1 MRDPASAGGVLT
13 AGLEPHAIATLVLAG
28 VAFALFARERVPIET
43 TSLGVLVLLTAG
55 FHLFPYSRA
64 GVRVA
69 PTDFFLGFG
78 HEALVAICALMI
90 LGRGLVVTGALDPA
104 SRVLGRLLEARPGAA
119 MLLVLVLCAA
129 GSGVV
134 NDTPIVVLMLPILVG
149 AALRSKTSPTRTLLP
164 MNYAVLIGGMGTTI
178 GTSTNLL
185 VVTIAADLG
194 VRRFEMFD
202 FIHVTALAA
211 IGGIL
216 YLWLVLPRLI
226 PERASPIEDDAPQVF
241 SALLHVVQGGMA
253 EGSTLAEIQKKAGP
267 ALRVRRIVRGEGL
280 ELARLPSLT
289 LRAGD
294 RLSVV
299 AHANDLRE
307 FAEQLGATLHKPDE
321 KEALVDDEHPLTAE
335 DQRLAEVVI
344 TEGSPLHRATLRS
357 RRFGELYDVA
367 VVGLHRAGGQ
377 AVDRR
382 EDLGDVVL
390 RAGDILLVQGTE
402 KDVAALRTRA
412 RLLVL
417 DRSYD
422 LPRTE
427 RAPLA
432 LGILALVVLV
442 AALKLAPISIAAL
455 AGVAAM
461 LLTRCLD
468 WDEAVQALSVK
479 VVLLVASSLALG
491 AALEKT
497 GGTAWLASAFV
508 NASAGLP
515 VEWLLALLMLLVA
528 AFTNFVSNNAAAAV
542 GTPIAINIA
551 GQLGVAPEPLVL
563 AIMFGANFCYVTP
576 MAYQT
581 NLLVMSAAGYRF
593 GDFVRG
599 GLPLLALMLASYAF
613 LLPRFFPF

>member
-1 MRDPASAGGVLT
+1 MSPATLD
-13 AGLEPHAIATLVLAG
+13 PHAIATLALAG

-43 TSLGVLVLLTAG
+43 TSLGVLVLLAAG
-55 FHLFPYSRA
+55 FTLFPYEHD
-64 GVRVA
+64 GVVLR

-90 LGRGLVVTGALDPA
+90 LGRGLVATGALDPA
-104 SRVLGRLLEARPGAA
+104 SRVLGRMLEARPGVA

-129 GSGVV
+129 ASGVM

-164 MNYAVLIGGMGTTI
+164 MNYAVLLGGMGTTI

-185 VVTIAADLG
+185 VVSIAADLG

-216 YLWLVLPRLI
+216 YLWLLLPRLI
-226 PERASPIEDDAPQVF
+226 PQRAGPIGDDAPQVF
-241 SALLHVVQGGMA
+241 SAVLHIGEGGMA
-253 EGSTLAEIQKKAGP
+253 DGSSYADIQKKIGP
-267 ALRVRRIVRGEGL
+267 GLRVRRIVRGEGL

-299 AHANDLRE
+299 AGAQDLRE
-307 FAEQLGATLHKPDE
+307 FAEQLGATLHKPEDTE
-321 KEALVDDEHPLTAE
+321 PLVDEAHPLTAE

-344 TEGSPLHRATLRS
+344 TEYSPLHRATLRS
-357 RRFGELYDVA
+357 RRFGELYDVTI
-367 VVGLHRAGGQ
+367 VGLHRPGAAALG
-377 AVDRR
+377 RR
-382 EDLGDVVL
+382 EDLGDVIL

-402 KDVAALRTRA
+402 KDIAALRSRA

-417 DRSYD
+417 DRSYE

-432 LGILALVVLV
+432 LGILALVVIV

-468 WDEAVQALSVK
+468 WQEATQALSVK

-491 AALEKT
+491 AALQKT
-497 GGTAWLASAFV
+497 GATAWLAAAFV
-508 NASAGLP
+508 DATTGLP
-515 VEWLLALLMLLVA
+515 VEWLLGLLMLLVA

-551 GQLGVAPEPLVL
+551 TQLGVAPEPLVL

-599 GLPLLALMLASYAF
+599 GLPLLAIMLASYSL

>member
-1 MRDPASAGGVLT
+1 MIAAT
-13 AGLEPHAIATLVLAG
+13 LEPHAIATLALAG
-28 VAFALFARERVPIET
+28 AAFVLFARERVPIET

-55 FHLFPYSRA
+55 FYLFPYSHD
-64 GVRVA
+64 GVTVKA
-69 PTDFFLGFG
+69 TDFFLGFG
-78 HEALVAICALMI
+78 HEALVAICGLMI

-104 SRVLGRLLEARPGAA
+104 SRVLGRLLEARPSAA

-129 GSGVV
+129 ASGVM

-149 AALRSKTSPTRTLLP
+149 AALRAKRSPTRTLLP

-185 VVTIAADLG
+185 VVSIAADLG

-226 PERASPIEDDAPQVF
+226 PERAGIIGDDAPQMF
-241 SALLHVVQGGMA
+241 SAVLHVGEGGMA
-253 EGSTLAEIQKKAGP
+253 DGSTYAEIQKKVGAG
-267 ALRVRRIVRGEGL
+267 LRVRRIVRGEGL
-280 ELARLPSLT
+280 ELARLPTLT

-294 RLSVV
+294 RLSVI
-299 AHANDLRE
+299 AHAQELRE
-307 FAEQLGATLHKPDE
+307 FAEQLGATLHKP
-321 KEALVDDEHPLTAE
+321 EATEPLVDEEHPLTAE
-335 DQRLAEVVI
+335 DQRLAEVVV

-357 RRFGELYDVA
+357 RRFGELYDITI
-367 VVGLHRAGGQ
+367 VGLHRAGRQ
-377 AVDRR
+377 ALDRS

-402 KDVAALRTRA
+402 KDIAALRSRA

-461 LLTRCLD
+461 LVTRCLD
-468 WDEAVQALSVK
+468 WEEAAQALSVK

-497 GGTAWLASAFV
+497 GGTAWLAAAFV
-508 NASAGLP
+508 DAAAGLP

-551 GQLGVAPEPLVL
+551 AQLGVAPEPLVL
-563 AIMFGANFCYVTP
+563 AIMFGANLCYVTP

-599 GLPLLALMLASYAF
+599 GLPLLVIMLASYSL

>member
-1 MRDPASAGGVLT
+1 VT
-13 AGLEPHAIATLVLAG
+13 LEPHAIATLALAG

-55 FHLFPYSRA
+55 FHVFPYARD
-64 GVRVA
+64 GVRIA
-69 PTDFFLGFG
+69 PADFFLGFG

-119 MLLVLVLCAA
+119 MLLVLLLCAA
-129 GSGVV
+129 ASGVV

-149 AALRSKTSPTRTLLP
+149 AALRAKTSPTRTLLP

-185 VVTIAADLG
+185 VVTIASDLG
-194 VRRFEMFD
+194 VRRFEIFD
-202 FIHVTALAA
+202 FIHVTAIAA
-211 IGGIL
+211 VGGIL

-226 PERASPIEDDAPQVF
+226 PQRAAPIGDDAPQVF
-241 SALLHVVQGGMA
+241 SAILHIAEGGMA
-253 EGSTLAEIQKKAGP
+253 DGSSYSEIRKKVGAG
-267 ALRVRRIVRGEGL
+267 LRVRRIVRGEGL
-280 ELARLPSLT
+280 ELARLPTLT

-294 RLSVV
+294 RMSVV
-299 AHANDLRE
+299 AEPQDLRE
-307 FAEQLGATLHKPDE
+307 FAEQLGATLHKPG
-321 KEALVDDEHPLTAE
+321 EAEPLVDEAHPLTAE

-357 RRFGELYDVA
+357 RRFGELYDVTI
-367 VVGLHRAGGQ
+367 VGLHRAGGPSL
-377 AVDRR
+377 DRR

-402 KDVAALRTRA
+402 KDIAALRARA

-422 LPRTE
+422 LPRSE

-432 LGILALVVLV
+432 LGILVLVVLV

-468 WDEAVQALSVK
+468 WEEAARALSVK

-497 GGTAWLASAFV
+497 GGTSWLAAAFV
-508 NASAGLP
+508 NAAAGLP
-515 VEWLLALLMLLVA
+515 VEWLLALLMLVVA

-542 GTPIAINIA
+542 GTPIAISIA